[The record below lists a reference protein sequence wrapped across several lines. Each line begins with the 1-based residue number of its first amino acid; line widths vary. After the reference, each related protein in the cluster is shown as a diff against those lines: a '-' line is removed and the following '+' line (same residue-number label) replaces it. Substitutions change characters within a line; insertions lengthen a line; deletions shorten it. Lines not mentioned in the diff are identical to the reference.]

1 MIDIDGEKLRTAREW
16 EKAHRHVLARER
28 GKGVTKEW
36 RSPHGKAAAT
46 WYRLDQTRPWTEVE
60 MTRLKRQRAA
70 ARLDAKLAEAR
81 AEAAAT
87 QRRRDLAEAQ
97 GAPSGEAVDIWA
109 TAWQW
114 VSRGFVPIRG
124 ARWAFGDGGEH
135 GASAD
140 YYYCSPWHVRFDP
153 GLAAE
158 LLDTGPREVDR
169 LPDGRPYTGRPWW
182 N

>member
-1 MIDIDGEKLRTAREW
+1 MIEVDGVKLRTEREW
-16 EKAHRHVLARER
+16 EKAHRHVLGRER

-46 WYRLDQTRPWTEVE
+46 WYRLE
-60 MTRLKRQRAA
+60 RQRAA
-70 ARLDAKLAEAR
+70 ARLDAKLVEAR

-114 VSRGFVPIRG
+114 VTRGFVPIRG

-140 YYYCSPWHVRFDP
+140 YYYCPPWHVRFDP

>member
-81 AEAAAT
+81 
-87 QRRRDLAEAQ
+87 AEAQ